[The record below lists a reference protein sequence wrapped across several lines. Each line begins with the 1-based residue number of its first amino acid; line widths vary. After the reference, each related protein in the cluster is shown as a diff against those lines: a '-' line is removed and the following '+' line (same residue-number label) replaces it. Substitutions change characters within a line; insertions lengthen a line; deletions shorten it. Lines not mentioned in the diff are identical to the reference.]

1 MAKKKAEKPQD
12 NRNTE
17 LFEALALIEKERGI
31 PVDFMISQ
39 IQKAIVTACK
49 STYGG
54 NEDVLIKMD
63 PADGLFEVYLNKEVV
78 EEVFDPNRE
87 IQLEEARKISPSA
100 MPEDKVG
107 IKLDPKDFGRI
118 AVQTARNIIRQGIR
132 DGEKGQALAEYQ
144 SKLKEIVTATVEQV
158 DVKTG
163 NATLRLGKSIAILPK
178 NEQINGEVFTE
189 GQQIK
194 VYIVDI
200 KTGGKEPRA
209 IISRTH
215 PDFVKRLF
223 EAEVPE
229 IFDGTVEIKSISR
242 EAGSRTKL
250 AVLSRDENVD
260 AVGACIGPR
269 GQRVGT
275 IVDVLGGEKIDIVE
289 YDEDPVKFIT
299 AALSPAEVVKVDID
313 PVSERAC
320 KATVPDSQLS
330 LAIGNKGQNVRL
342 AAKLTGWKIDI
353 RPESGFFG
361 EDEDDEP
368 VKKTDDGE
376 NGIETEIT
384 DPEQETENEEMTEN
398 TAGEETAEAPEAEV
412 VEADGD
418 ITDEEQAEE

>member
-1 MAKKKAEKPQD
+1 MKKKKAEKPQD

-17 LFEALALIEKERGI
+17 LYEALALMEKERGI

-49 STYGG
+49 NTYNG
-54 NEDVLIKMD
+54 NEDVLIKMEPD
-63 PADGLFEVYLNKEVV
+63 EGIFEVYLNKTAV
-78 EEVFDPNRE
+78 EEVTDSSRE
-87 IQLEEARKISPSA
+87 IALEDARKIVPAA
-100 MPEDKVG
+100 MPEDKIG
-107 IKLDPKDFGRI
+107 IRLDPKDFGRI

-158 DVKTG
+158 DPKTG

-178 NEQINGEVFTE
+178 NEQINGEVLTE
-189 GQQIK
+189 GSRIK

-215 PDFVKRLF
+215 PDLVKRLF
-223 EAEVPE
+223 ESEVPE

-242 EAGSRTKL
+242 EAGSRTKI
-250 AVLSRDENVD
+250 AVASRDENVD
-260 AVGACIGPR
+260 AIGACIGPR
-269 GQRVGT
+269 GQRVGA
-275 IVDVLGGEKIDIVE
+275 IVEVLGGEKIDIVE
-289 YDEDPVKFIT
+289 YSEDPVKFIS

-313 PVSERAC
+313 PAVERAC

-361 EDEDDEP
+361 EEEEPAAPAEPAADEAKPAD
-368 VKKTDDGE
+368 
-376 NGIETEIT
+376 
-384 DPEQETENEEMTEN
+384 
-398 TAGEETAEAPEAEV
+398 TAESPAEAA
-412 VEADGD
+412 ADE
-418 ITDEEQAEE
+418 I